1 MKKIYATLL
10 LLSIS
15 LFTYAQGPK
24 FTIDFEGTDPLTNL
38 PAGITS
44 VNPQDHYETPE
55 TPGVFS
61 DSIVAYIANNAY
73 YFIEEGGD
81 FVNDELFTQRNQF
94 DNVVKD
100 VVGNKL
106 LQTDYTGHVIID
118 EAALGTDSYSIRL
131 NISVFGHRMG
141 GTDCGIFT
149 ITGNDNGT
157 YKDDRITARN
167 GGFTTGFGD
176 TKGTGGALGFA
187 YGQTEPPHREV
198 VITYNDTDKFY
209 RVYIEGV
216 QQILSETVQTS
227 GDWTDR
233 KFYIGFAGR
242 NSIGSGDGI
251 SHLDTSTGN
260 FTSNGVRNDGRTL
273 DLQMRMDNIEVYQR
287 AISDAEVTT
296 LFEGGTLSVNS
307 QPKEIF
313 SSYPNPVV
321 DYLHFSSK
329 EVYSVDIFNVLGAK
343 VSSQKVINNVDMTQL
358 NQGIYF
364 VKAKNNKGLEIST
377 IKVIKN

>member
-1 MKKIYATLL
+1 
-10 LLSIS
+10 
-15 LFTYAQGPK
+15 
-24 FTIDFEGTDPLTNL
+24 
-38 PAGITS
+38 
-44 VNPQDHYETPE
+44 
-55 TPGVFS
+55 
-61 DSIVAYIANNAY
+61 
-73 YFIEEGGD
+73 
-81 FVNDELFTQRNQF
+81 
-94 DNVVKD
+94 
-100 VVGNKL
+100 
-106 LQTDYTGHVIID
+106 
-118 EAALGTDSYSIRL
+118 
-131 NISVFGHRMG
+131 MG

-251 SHLDTSTGN
+251 SHIDPSTGN
-260 FTSNGVRNDGRTL
+260 FTSNGFRNDGRTS

-296 LFEGGTLSVNS
+296 LFEGGTLSVNN
-307 QPKEIF
+307 QTKEIF

-329 EVYSVDIFNVLGAK
+329 EIYSVDIFNVLGAK

-358 NQGIYF
+358 NQGLYF

>member
-1 MKKIYATLL
+1 MKKIYTMLL

-15 LFTYAQGPK
+15 LFTYSQGPE
-24 FTIDFEGTDPLTNL
+24 FRIDFEGENPLANL
-38 PAGITS
+38 PFGITS

-55 TPGVFS
+55 APGVFS
-61 DSIVAYIANNAY
+61 DSIVAYIAKNSY

-81 FVNDELFTQRNQF
+81 LVRDELFTQRNQF

-100 VVGNKL
+100 VIGNKV
-106 LQTDYTGHVIID
+106 LQTDYTGHVVID
-118 EAALGTDSYSIRL
+118 EQALGTGSYTVRL

-157 YKDDRITARN
+157 YKDDRVTSRN
-167 GGFTTGFGD
+167 GGFTTGLGD
-176 TKGTGGALGFA
+176 TKGIGGALGFA

-198 VITYNDTDKFY
+198 VITYNDTDKLY
-209 RVYIEGV
+209 RIYIEGV
-216 QQILSETVQTS
+216 LQILSETPQTS

-251 SHLDTSTGN
+251 IHLDPTTGV
-260 FTSNGVRNDGRTL
+260 FTSNGVRNDGRVA

-296 LFEGGTLSVNS
+296 LYTGGTLSVNNQS
-307 QPKEIF
+307 KEIF
-313 SSYPNPVV
+313 NSYPNPVV
-321 DYLHFSSK
+321 DYLHFSSND
-329 EVYSVDIFNVLGAK
+329 VYSVEVYNILGAK
-343 VSSQKVINNVDMTQL
+343 VSTQKDVKSVDMTNL
-358 NQGIYF
+358 
-364 VKAKNNKGLEIST
+364 NKGVYILKATNNETSNVST
-377 IKVIKN
+377 IKVVKK